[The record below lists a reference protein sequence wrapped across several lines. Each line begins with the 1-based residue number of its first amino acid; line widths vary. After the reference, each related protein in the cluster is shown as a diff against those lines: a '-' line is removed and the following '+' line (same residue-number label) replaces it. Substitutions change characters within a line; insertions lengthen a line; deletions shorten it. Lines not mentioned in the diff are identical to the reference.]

1 MFDKTP
7 SDFDE
12 GSLSS
17 SGQNSE
23 PVTNKA
29 DANLKRP
36 EPLKTLGAFKD
47 ARIKRRTKRSGGPK
61 TEEGKLA
68 ASKNSTKHGGYSEKP
83 SESQEYFKYVDAVRV
98 ELKPCGVIEE
108 ALAFSCAH
116 EAFKS
121 ARVEEYE
128 RKLMRRS
135 EQKEVPVSQL
145 AERIGFP
152 WADTH
157 LYCLVNPINDVLLQ
171 QRIGK
176 AWKRLA
182 KPLKSFGVGKL
193 ESMPDIRV
201 AEIYE
206 LGCQV
211 LSERG
216 LMQYMQESF
225 FTKLDTVMHEARAGE
240 NYLGLRIKDRAAE
253 LFLVEYWLYR
263 NASAVEA
270 VRHDLRDEQAIEV
283 LADENLVRAKTAIN
297 SALRNNITSLQVL
310 TSMKERRSDKLLVQR
325 KKYVYAPMSPL

>member
-12 GSLSS
+12 SSL
-17 SGQNSE
+17 NSADQSND
-23 PVTNKA
+23 PVADKA
-29 DANLKRP
+29 VESPKRP
-36 EPLKTLGAFKD
+36 EPKNVSGAFKD

-68 ASKNSTKHGGYSEKP
+68 ASKNSTKHGAYSVIP
-83 SESQEYFKYVDAVRV
+83 PESLDYHKYVDAVRV
-98 ELKPCGVIEE
+98 ELKPIGVIEE
-108 ALAFSCAH
+108 TLAFSCAH
-116 EAFKS
+116 EVFKS

-128 RKLMRRS
+128 RKRMRRS
-135 EQKEVPVSQL
+135 EQREVSVSQL
-145 AERIGFP
+145 AERVGFP

-157 LYCLVNPINDVLLQ
+157 LQSLVNPINDILLQ
-171 QRIGK
+171 QGICK
-176 AWKRLA
+176 SWKRLA
-182 KPLKSFGVGKL
+182 KPPKSFGVGQL

-201 AEIYE
+201 AEMYE

-216 LMQYMQESF
+216 LNQYMQEPF
-225 FTKLDTVMHEARAGE
+225 FIKLDKVMHEARAGQ
-240 NYLGLRIKDRAAE
+240 NYLGLRIKDRSAE

-270 VRHDLRDEQAIEV
+270 ARHDLRDEQAIEV

-297 SALRNNITSLQVL
+297 SALRNNIASLQVVKA
-310 TSMKERRSDKLLVQR
+310 MKDQRSDAAWGRTKNTR
-325 KKYVYAPMSPL
+325 

>member
-12 GSLSS
+12 SSLSS
-17 SGQNSE
+17 SGQSSE

-29 DANLKRP
+29 DANPKRP
-36 EPLKTLGAFKD
+36 EPLKTPGAFKD

-61 TEEGKLA
+61 TQEGKLA
-68 ASKNSTKHGGYSEKP
+68 ASKNSTKHGAYSVIP
-83 SESQEYFKYVDAVRV
+83 PESQEYYKYVDAVRV
-98 ELKPCGVIEE
+98 ELNPCGVIEE
-108 ALAFSCAH
+108 TLAFSCAH

-121 ARVEEYE
+121 SRVEEYE
-128 RKLMRRS
+128 RKLIRRG
-135 EQKEVPVSQL
+135 EQRQVSVSQL
-145 AERIGFP
+145 AERVGFP
-152 WADTH
+152 WAETH
-157 LYCLVNPINDVLLQ
+157 LHLLASPINDILLQ
-171 QRIGK
+171 QSVYK
-176 AWKRLA
+176 SWKRLA
-182 KPLKSFGVGKL
+182 KPLKTFGVGKL

-225 FTKLDTVMHEARAGE
+225 FIKLDTVMHEAREGE
-240 NYLGLRIKDRAAE
+240 NYLGIRVKDRSAE

-270 VRHDLRDEQAIEV
+270 VRQDLRDEQAIDV
-283 LADENLVRAKTAIN
+283 LADEKLVRAKTAIN
-297 SALRNNITSLQVL
+297 SALRNNITSLQVVKA
-310 TSMKERRSDKLLVQR
+310 MKDQR
-325 KKYVYAPMSPL
+325 CDVVVGKTKNSR